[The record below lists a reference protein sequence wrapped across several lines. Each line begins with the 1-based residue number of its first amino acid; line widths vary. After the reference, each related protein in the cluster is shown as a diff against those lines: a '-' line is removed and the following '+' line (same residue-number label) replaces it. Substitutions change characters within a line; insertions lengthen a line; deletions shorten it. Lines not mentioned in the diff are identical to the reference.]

1 MVIKPYTSNND
12 STYKSLTLFM
22 NLEILEKFRSSLWS
36 FNVDF
41 ITENMIPKVREYLR
55 QAKNLIYKSRLKL
68 KKHSLTNKL
77 FG

>member
-55 QAKNLIYKSRLKL
+55 QGKNLIYKSRLKL